1 MDHLKHQKY
10 KSKQLENNFKPV
22 NISNIY
28 MDEFE
33 KKKRVNKEEKTF
45 IKNTWCDWYNWLINY
60 IPEPLKKP

>member
-22 NISNIY
+22 NISKIY

-33 KKKRVNKEEKTF
+33 KKKELT
-45 IKNTWCDWYNWLINY
+45 
-60 IPEPLKKP
+60 KKKKHL